1 MPILNIQPFNSGA
14 SNAVNVIYRGPVNS
28 WPSIRNATSG
38 TGTYT
43 SGNTNPAIKVEAV
56 AGGRGTSYY
65 LNRIWAWYDVVGAG
79 YPAGASIN
87 QIDLNIA
94 TDTSP
99 GIPIGD
105 IMVVEGFAFGNNS
118 NAIATTSEFGDL
130 DFNQNYLNSPG
141 GWNNSF
147 TTNTYSL
154 NSTARNFIIAN
165 GYLGVCVID
174 YNYDYQ
180 DVDPYGGFNISLYN
194 TIDFNNVTKCTLQV
208 DYTAAGYG
216 NEVNGITGANIGEVN
231 GISSGDINQ
240 VNGL

>member
-1 MPILNIQPFNSGA
+1 MPILNIQPFSVGA
-14 SNAVNVIYRGPVNS
+14 ANAVNVIYRGPVNN
-28 WPSIRNATSG
+28 WTTIRNATTG
-38 TGTYT
+38 TGVYN
-43 SGNTNPAIKVEAV
+43 SGNSNPAILVGAS
-56 AGGRGTSYY
+56 AGGRGTNYN

-87 QIDLNIA
+87 SIDLNIA
-94 TDTSP
+94 TSPSP

-105 IMVVEGFAFGNNS
+105 IMVVEGFAFGNNT

-130 DFNQNYLNSPG
+130 DHNQNYLNGAG
-141 GWNNSF
+141 GWNNSLG
-147 TTNTYSL
+147 TNTYSL

-174 YNYDYQ
+174 YNYDYL
-180 DVDPYGGFNISLYN
+180 DVDPYGGFNILLYN

-208 DYTAAGYG
+208 NYAAAGYG